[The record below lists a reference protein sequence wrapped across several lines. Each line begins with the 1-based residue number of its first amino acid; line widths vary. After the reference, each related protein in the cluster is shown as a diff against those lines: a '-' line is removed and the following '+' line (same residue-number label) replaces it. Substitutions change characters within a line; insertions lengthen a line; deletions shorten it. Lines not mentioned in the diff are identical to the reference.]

1 MVRVGVID
9 AFGSVNGGTGS
20 TAWCIPITLVRGNR
34 WSALILILVPQ
45 RSIADEGT
53 RTLDFLRRQAMQ
65 AVLTHL
71 LLADAEAGESLS
83 LLWDLDLFVLG

>member
-9 AFGSVNGGTGS
+9 AFGSVNGGAGR
-20 TAWCIPITLVRGNR
+20 TAWCIPITLVVEIVGQ
-34 WSALILILVPQ
+34 LMILVPQ
-45 RSIADEGT
+45 RSIADEET
-53 RTLDFLRRQAMQ
+53 RTLDFLLRQAMQ

-83 LLWDLDLFVLG
+83 LSWDLDLFVLG